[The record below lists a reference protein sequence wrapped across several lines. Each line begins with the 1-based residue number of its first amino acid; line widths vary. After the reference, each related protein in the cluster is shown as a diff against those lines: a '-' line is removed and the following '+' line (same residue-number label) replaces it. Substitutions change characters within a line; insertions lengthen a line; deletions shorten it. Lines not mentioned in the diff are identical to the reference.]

1 MTAGRAS
8 WLASPPRTTGDAAAL
23 VALLP
28 ALGRLMGEAIQAG
41 PDAERLTVAQYRF
54 LVHLVE
60 GDRMSGELARCLGI
74 TPSSVTT
81 TVDVLV
87 QRGFAERKG
96 APGDRRY
103 IRVRATEGG
112 RVVLAAAHARML
124 ERAEEILER
133 LPDAARQRLADGL
146 GALARALARD
156 EAGPKG
162 RHDEGES
169 DD

>member
-8 WLASPPRTTGDAAAL
+8 SPAGDAAAL

-41 PDAERLTVAQYRF
+41 AEAERLTVAQYRF
-54 LVHLVE
+54 LAHLAQC
-60 GDRMSGELARCLGI
+60 DRMSGELARCLGI

-87 QRGFAERKG
+87 QRGFAERRG

-103 IRVRATEGG
+103 IRVRATGCG
-112 RVVLAAAHARML
+112 RAVLAAAQARML
-124 ERAEEILER
+124 ARAEEIMGR

-146 GALARALARD
+146 GALATALTRD
-156 EAGPKG
+156 EPGPDG
-162 RHDEGES
+162 RPDEGES

>member
-1 MTAGRAS
+1 VTARGAS
-8 WLASPPRTTGDAAAL
+8 RLAAPQGTTDDAAAL

-28 ALGRLMGEAIQAG
+28 ALGRLMGEAIQAV

-54 LVHLVE
+54 LVHLAA

-87 QRGFAERKG
+87 QRGFAERTD

-103 IRVRATEGG
+103 IRVRATDAG
-112 RVVLAAAHARML
+112 RTALAAAHARML
-124 ERAEEILER
+124 ARAEEILAR

-146 GALARALARD
+146 GALAAVLASD
-156 EAGPKG
+156 EPVAERPH
-162 RHDEGES
+162 RQGES
-169 DD
+169 HD